1 MLYHLPVTSR
11 FCKSCHHFSIA
22 TSLVVSHIFWQLN
35 HWSFRPGAK
44 EQQSPPFTPWQ
55 VPRSNIF
62 KKYPKSDPK
71 IGRLYW
77 SIQFGESTILQ
88 DFACQGHTQSHPT
101 PTFVIDFFIVNTG
114 FHNQSHTIPTFSYE
128 HPHVYFSYIYC
139 ICICITIYIYI
150 HYNVKHG
157 IPWFSCRES
166 PTNFG
171 PAGPCL
177 QWRRQAFTCDL
188 AKAPEESCA

>member
-139 ICICITIYIYI
+139 ICISVYIY
-150 HYNVKHG
+150 
-157 IPWFSCRES
+157 
-166 PTNFG
+166 T
-171 PAGPCL
+171 L
-177 QWRRQAFTCDL
+177 
-188 AKAPEESCA
+188 